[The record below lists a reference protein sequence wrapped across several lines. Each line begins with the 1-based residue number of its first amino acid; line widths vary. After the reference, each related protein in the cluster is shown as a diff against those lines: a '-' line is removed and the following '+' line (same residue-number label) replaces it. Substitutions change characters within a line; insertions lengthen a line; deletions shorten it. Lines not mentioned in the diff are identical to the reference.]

1 MLSEQLLLDAQALL
15 GLGCKER
22 RRKKHLLHLCS
33 RFAMAGPCPCTK
45 RALWDGLI
53 RLRLKPHAGSWHSGG
68 VLAP

>member
-33 RFAMAGPCPCTK
+33 RFSMAGPK
-45 RALWDGLI
+45 RALRDGLI
-53 RLRLKPHAGSWHSGG
+53 QLRLKPHAGSWHSGG